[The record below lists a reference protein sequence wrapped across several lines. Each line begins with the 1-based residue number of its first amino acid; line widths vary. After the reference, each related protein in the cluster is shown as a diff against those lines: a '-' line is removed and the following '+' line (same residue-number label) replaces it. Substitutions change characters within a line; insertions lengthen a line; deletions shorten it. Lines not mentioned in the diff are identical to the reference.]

1 MLMTNTRKLT
11 VTTALVL
18 SLSLGLAGCGA
29 DEGDDT
35 STPAGAD
42 VTGGANTTPT
52 GDDAAPNGNTS
63 GNTSD
68 DDDADDTSDRE
79 DDADDDAA
87 DATASAGTSEDTN
100 TAALA
105 AIATAE
111 TETGGVAYE
120 IDDQDDDGTWEV
132 DVRVGETSVEVTV
145 SADGT
150 SVLGTEDDDLDDEDR
165 AGLDAAELT
174 LTEAIELALA
184 DTPGVLDDAELDG
197 DDNQHAWEITL
208 DVAQDD
214 DLDLLVS
221 VTGEIIHVER

>member
-1 MLMTNTRKLT
+1 MLMTNTKKITL
-11 VTTALVL
+11 TTALVL

-29 DEGDDT
+29 DDEDT
-35 STPAGAD
+35 STIAGAD
-42 VTGGANTTPT
+42 VTAEGNTTARGEDTAP
-52 GDDAAPNGNTS
+52 DDTV
-63 GNTSD
+63 SD
-68 DDDADDTSDRE
+68 DDDADDTSESD
-79 DDADDDAA
+79 DDADDD
-87 DATASAGTSEDTN
+87 TSAGDPGDTN
-100 TAALA
+100 ATALA

-111 TETGGVAYE
+111 AETGGVAYE
-120 IDDQDDDGTWEV
+120 IDDQDDDGAWEV
-132 DVRVGETSVEVTV
+132 DVRVGETSVEVTLG
-145 SADGT
+145 ADGT
-150 SVLGTEDDDLDDEDR
+150 TVLGTEDDDLDDEDR
-165 AGLDAAELT
+165 AGLDAAEIT